1 MAGGFRIE
9 IALRPDIAP
18 GARRGIEPSPDFLSG
33 RVALWSHEPFIPAGA
48 STILLGHLFR
58 KGPPSSRVFGLDAA
72 SAAGLCEDRG
82 RMLLSDFWGGYLLIH
97 ADPTGAIHVLRDPS
111 GGLPCYIRRE
121 AERVILAGDIGDLVT
136 PGDAAVDYR
145 ELARTLASGD
155 ARGRKTCLAR
165 VEELIAG
172 ECLVAKDG
180 AVRTETWW
188 SPFDHMAYS
197 GGDLSELAEQLRE
210 TVADCVGTWASCY
223 SSILLGASGG
233 LDSSIVAAAA
243 APRAT
248 RLTALTLVGPGADG
262 DERRYSRVL
271 ANGIGMDLR
280 DAAYDLAHIDVE
292 RAVAPHLPWPVAP
305 IFKQSIEAIHRRFE
319 AELSLDAHFSGN
331 GGDGIFCSVRSAVP
345 LLDRFLAE
353 GLRPPLA
360 ATIRDIGTVTGAN
373 DMAVLRH
380 AWSRCRRNRGQH
392 VPRFDAAGLHGG
404 LVAELEEEGPTH
416 PWLQSDSS
424 VLPGKTVHATYLM
437 RTHKSIELY
446 PRAEAPPHVAP
457 LHAQPIVE
465 LCLSIPTWMWIAEG
479 RNRAVARKAFEGWL
493 PPLVIDRTSKGGPGD
508 FHLMIYREYREALHA
523 MLRDGVLAGAD
534 VFDRALLDER
544 EDPSWRGTAR
554 RHRILALAA
563 AESWARW
570 WSGA

>member
-1 MAGGFRIE
+1 
-9 IALRPDIAP
+9 
-18 GARRGIEPSPDFLSG
+18 
-33 RVALWSHEPFIPAGA
+33 
-48 STILLGHLFR
+48 
-58 KGPPSSRVFGLDAA
+58 
-72 SAAGLCEDRG
+72 
-82 RMLLSDFWGGYLLIH
+82 MLLSNFWGGYLLIH
-97 ADPTGAIHVLRDPS
+97 ADAAGAIHVLRDPS
-111 GGLPCYIRRE
+111 GALPCYIRRE
-121 AERVILAGDIGDLVT
+121 AGRVILAGDIRDLVA
-136 PGDAAVDYR
+136 PGPGAVDYR

-155 ARGRKTCLAR
+155 ARGRKTCLVG

-172 ECLVAKDG
+172 ECLVVQDG
-180 AVRTETWW
+180 AVRSETWW
-188 SPFDHMAYS
+188 SPFDHMTYS
-197 GGDLSELAEQLRE
+197 RDDLGDLAAKLRE
-210 TVADCVGTWASCY
+210 TVADCVGSWASCY

-243 APRAT
+243 VPRST
-248 RLTALTLVGPGADG
+248 QLTGLTLVGPGADG

-271 ANGIGMDLR
+271 ANSLGMDLR
-280 DAAYDLAHIDVE
+280 DAAFDLAHIDVE

-305 IFKQSIEAIHRRFE
+305 IFKQSIEAIHRHFE

-353 GLRPPLA
+353 GPRLELA
-360 ATIRDIGTVTGAN
+360 ETMRDIGTVTGAN
-373 DMAVLRH
+373 GVAVLRH
-380 AWSRCRRNRGQH
+380 ACSRYRRRGGRH
-392 VPRFDAAGLHGG
+392 GPRFDAAGLDCG
-404 LVAELEEEGPTH
+404 LAAELEEEGATH
-416 PWLQSDSS
+416 PWLQPATS

-446 PRAEAPPHVAP
+446 PRADAPPHVAP

-479 RNRAVARKAFEGWL
+479 RNRAVARRAFEGWL

-523 MLRDGVLAGAD
+523 MLRDGALVGAG
-534 VFDRALLDER
+534 VFDPALLDKR

-570 WSGA
+570 WSGR